1 MTRLSTARAFFEAC
15 DYGKVWK
22 DWQAYCHEDASFE
35 TDSETLD
42 GVDSLDIY
50 CDWMT
55 EASAMFDDNVEVE
68 VKAEAYDRDK
78 DIVLIYAEIR
88 GNVIIV
94 PEPMFMKTDYV
105 YAIHFD
111 GEKISHI
118 AKVWELKLPS

>member
-1 MTRLSTARAFFEAC
+1 MTVAEV
-15 DYGKVWK
+15 GKAVRHIVMIMPPLRPILK
-22 DWQAYCHEDASFE
+22 R
-35 TDSETLD
+35 LD

-88 GNVIIV
+88 GNVIIG